1 MIVIISFPYLVVM
14 EKEKQT
20 KSDICMPAKESRRE
34 LFKKRRSCMELF
46 YRKPANI
53 WEETLPVGNGSLGAM
68 IFGQPKQEKLGL
80 NEESLWSEIGRAH
93 V

>member
-1 MIVIISFPYLVVM
+1 
-14 EKEKQT
+14 
-20 KSDICMPAKESRRE
+20 
-34 LFKKRRSCMELF
+34 MELF

-80 NEESLWSEIGRAH
+80 NEESLWSGYQRDKNRKEAFAYLEKVRGLVFPDSFLRRKSLYRSIC
-93 V
+93 